1 MVQQEGL
8 LIRGV
13 DEHQLV
19 RVVGVDVTSAAERV
33 RRAHGL
39 WADAAALAAEG
50 CAATALLAVHI
61 KGEERLSLQVQGERP
76 RVAFTGDIDAEGR
89 IRARLT
95 PASVSRTKGR
105 LSGLLMAMKSDGRK
119 ELYRGM
125 TEIADTTLEEALAS
139 HLTRSSQVD
148 SILRL
153 HVEQASDGRVLWAGG
168 FYVERLPE
176 HEVHGFVTA
185 EQFHARFGGLVERDP
200 AEVVI
205 ELRAGLLGTGRF
217 RVLEERDVV
226 WQCRCGQEKV
236 EGMLHGLDLDTLRAM
251 LEEDKGAEVQ
261 CHFCNHTY
269 VVTELRLAQILAE
282 VQGN

>member
-1 MVQQEGL
+1 MVEQEGL

-13 DEHQLV
+13 DERQVV
-19 RVVGVDVTSAAERV
+19 RVIGVDVTAAAERA
-33 RRAHGL
+33 RLAHGL
-39 WADAAALAAEG
+39 WADAAGLAAEG
-50 CAATALLAVHI
+50 CAATALLAAHI

-76 RVAFTGDIDAEGR
+76 RLAFTGEVDAEGR
-89 IRARLT
+89 LRARLT
-95 PASVSRTKGR
+95 PASASRTAGR
-105 LSGLLMAMKSDGRK
+105 LSGLLLAMKSDARK

-125 TEIADTTLEEALAS
+125 TEISDSSLEDALAA

-153 HVEQASDGRVLWAGG
+153 HVEQGAEGEILWAGG

-205 ELRAGLLGTGRF
+205 ELRAGLLGAGRF
-217 RVLEERDVV
+217 HVLEERAVR
-226 WQCRCGQEKV
+226 WQCRCSQEKV
-236 EGMLHGLDLDTLRAM
+236 EGMLHGLDLPTLRAM
-251 LEEDKGAEVQ
+251 LDEDRGAEVQ
-261 CHFCNHTY
+261 CHFCNESFQ
-269 VVTELRLAQILAE
+269 VSERRLAEILAE